1 MLVGA
6 PSVQTA
12 MPVEGLLAMIAERL
26 RQEYTQETL
35 ADKAGVSARALR
47 NLEAGRGA
55 QLTTFVQVMKALG
68 ALSAL
73 QSLLPEADISQLAL
87 IQHGGTRQR
96 GRR

>member
-1 MLVGA
+1 
-6 PSVQTA
+6 
-12 MPVEGLLAMIAERL
+12 MPVEGLLALIGERLRLERL

-68 ALSAL
+68 AEPAL
-73 QSLLPEADISQLAL
+73 QSLLPEADISPMAL
-87 IQHGGTRQR
+87 IERSAPRQR